1 MNCDEFNAASD
12 YVSELEHL
20 LLDSGKVNDV
30 EFTKVKLDY
39 VANHGYLKTEE
50 LRAAYLDDWCAYVS
64 DLIVKY
70 EIELK

>member
-1 MNCDEFNAASD
+1 MNCEEFNAASN

-20 LLDSGKVNDV
+20 LAESGKVDV
-30 EFTKVKLDY
+30 VELTKAKLDY
-39 VANHGYLKTEE
+39 VANHGYLKTEK
-50 LRAAYLDDWCAYVS
+50 LRESYLDNWCAYVS